1 MAKFLTTTY
10 LSAELEGLIKSAKER
25 IFLISPYLKLND
37 RIRSFL
43 VDCDRLKLEFRIVYG
58 KNELLPDE
66 MERLREL
73 KSLQLGFCKNLH
85 AKCYLSEDRAIIGS
99 MNLYDFSQQNNEE
112 MGILVN
118 RQDDPV
124 LFNEIYEDARRIV
137 RTADTVAVTTLE
149 RVKPKADSPG
159 KPSTKKSEKT
169 SAEGGFCI
177 RCAAQIPFN
186 AERPYC
192 ADDYKAWAKWS
203 NADYED
209 SHCHGC
215 GKEITATMKK
225 PLCRECYRESAPY

>member
-1 MAKFLTTTY
+1 MAKFLTTTGM
-10 LSAELEGLIKSAKER
+10 SAALEELIKSAKER

-112 MGILVN
+112 MGILVM
-118 RQDDPV
+118 RQDDPE
-124 LFNEIYEDARRIV
+124 LFEAIYSDARRIV
-137 RTADTVAVTTLE
+137 RVADSVAVTTLE
-149 RVKPKADSPG
+149 RVKPKAEPQVRVPKRAD
-159 KPSTKKSEKT
+159 KPS
-169 SAEGGFCI
+169 AEAGFCI
-177 RCAAQIPFN
+177 RCASEIPFN
-186 AERPYC
+186 PERPYC
-192 ADDYKAWAKWS
+192 AEHYKAWAKWS
-203 NADYED
+203 NEDYED

-215 GKEITATMKK
+215 SEETVATMKK
-225 PLCRECYRESAPY
+225 PLCRDCYRARA